1 MTLVPDRPASPT
13 PDVVAALTRRRF
25 VAGGLMLGAAV
36 LVGCGEDVTSDAP
49 TGEES
54 GAFPATIEHKY
65 GSTAIPEPPKRVV
78 TVGFGEQDFP
88 LALGVIP
95 LAVREFFGGR
105 PSENWSWARDELGD
119 AKPELLP
126 LAELNFEQIAALRPD
141 LILGIQSGMTAKDYK
156 TLSQI
161 APTIAQSSAF
171 VDFGVPWQETL
182 RVTGR
187 ALGRGERAE
196 GIVAELERQFAGAR
210 EAHPEFDEAAAVFAT
225 VDGDGNF
232 GVYTG
237 QEPRARFLAALGFK
251 APAEVDR
258 LAGEESFAEISTE
271 RFRLLDQDVLVMLEI
286 GEADQD
292 TIEDDPIYGRL
303 DAVREGRDI
312 YIEYLDE
319 LSGALSYN
327 SPLSL
332 PYAIEEMVPRLATA
346 IDGDPSTE
354 VEEPRRA
361 PEEAS

>member
-1 MTLVPDRPASPT
+1 M
-13 PDVVAALTRRRF
+13 
-25 VAGGLMLGAAV
+25 AGGLALGAAV
-36 LVGCGEDVTSDAP
+36 FVGCGEDDTGEAP
-49 TGEES
+49 TGEGA

-65 GSTAIPEPPKRVV
+65 GSTGVPAPPKRVV

-95 LAVREFFGGR
+95 VAVREFFGGQ

-126 LAELNFEQIAALRPD
+126 VAELNFEQVAALRPD
-141 LILGIQSGMTAKDYK
+141 LILGSQSGMTEKDYE

-161 APTIAQSSAF
+161 APTIAQSNEF
-171 VDFGVPWQETL
+171 VDFGQPWQETL

-187 ALGRGERAE
+187 ALGRGEHAE
-196 GIVAELERQFAGAR
+196 DIVAELEGQFAGAR
-210 EAHPEFDEAAAVFAT
+210 EAHPEFEGAAAVFAT

-232 GVYTG
+232 GAYTG

-251 APAEVDR
+251 TPDEIDR
-258 LAGEESFAEISTE
+258 RADGESFTEISTE

-286 GEADQD
+286 GEAGQD
-292 TIEDDPIYGRL
+292 TIEKNPIYARL
-303 DAVREGRDI
+303 NAVREGRDI
-312 YIEYLDE
+312 YVEYLDE

-346 IDGDPSTE
+346 VDGDPSTE
-354 VEEPRRA
+354 VEEPRRVPDEA
-361 PEEAS
+361 P